1 MCQAGGIGYNLM
13 SDTYGFGG
21 VSNMRF
27 LKFKLPLWVAAG
39 LVTSTVVGAEP
50 TVPAQ
55 VDTSIYDSFAQAE
68 GQAPVTL
75 MPREGVPDEDVYQYR
90 AAAPNEAAAEE
101 GATRYLETDFLLN
114 RGIETYG
121 FVDIGIGANGWG
133 ADWNGPITFAD
144 RSWQGQMNQLYLINE
159 RILKEDQLSW
169 GGRIDLLYGTDFL
182 YTVAAG
188 LDAFRSTPDPLGLTG
203 PRWNTNRYYGLAM
216 PQLYGE
222 LGSQSLNVKFGHFYT
237 LIGYEVVPAIGN
249 FFYTHAYTM
258 QYGEPFTHTGV
269 LGTWVPNDQLTI
281 IGGITNG
288 WDNWDDGLETG
299 AAIANPGPGQNSNA
313 SFLGAVTFS
322 SSDGSQALTLAN
334 SSGNQLSGAE
344 NGVGANFVGNRTVTS
359 IVYTNEFTDK
369 LTYVY
374 QSDFGYQAYA
384 NPAYQ
389 TQGQQN
395 GSAYWYGAN
404 QYLFYNFTDYLI
416 GGLRFEWFRDNNG
429 TRVVSG
435 LRDGSPGST
444 QQSAGFAGN
453 FWAMTWGLNYLIGN
467 NMVIRPELRYDWFS
481 ADVGGGNG
489 PPTTMPYGRNLDQN
503 GQFYGGCDIIWNF

>member
-1 MCQAGGIGYNLM
+1 MPPEFY
-13 SDTYGFGG
+13 TYGFGG

-159 RILKEDQLSW
+159 RILKDEGVSL
-169 GGRIDLLYGTDFL
+169 GGRVDLLYGTDFL
-182 YTVAAG
+182 YTVANG
-188 LDAFRSTPDPLGLTG
+188 LDSN
-203 PRWNTNRYYGLAM
+203 WNTGRYYGLAM

-222 LGSQSLNVKFGHFYT
+222 LGNQTLNVKFGHFYT

-249 FFYTHAYTM
+249 FFQTHAYTM

-269 LGTWVPNDQLTI
+269 LTTWNPNDQLSI
-281 IGGITNG
+281 IGGVTNG
-288 WDNWDDGLETG
+288 WDNWDVGLPAPG
-299 AAIANPGPGQNSNA
+299 NPGPGKTSNA
-313 SFLGAVTFS
+313 AFLGAVTFS
-322 SSDGSQALTLAN
+322 SSDGSQALTVAC
-334 SSGNQLSGAE
+334 SSGNEA
-344 NGVGANFVGNRTVTS
+344 NGGTTGLGGVPLIGNRTVTS
-359 IVYTNEFTDK
+359 IVYSNEFTDK

-374 QSDFGYQAYA
+374 QSDFGYAA
-384 NPAYQ
+384 NAGDPGLGYYQ
-389 TQGQQN
+389 TQGQQD

-404 QYLFYNFTDYLI
+404 QYLFYNFTDWLI
-416 GGLRFEWFRDNNG
+416 GGARLEWFRDNNG

-435 LRDGSPGST
+435 LRDGSPGVG
-444 QQSAGFAGN
+444 AFAGN
-453 FWAMTWGLNYLIGN
+453 FWELTFGLNYLIGN

-489 PPTTMPYGRNLDQN
+489 APGTMPYGRLNEQN
-503 GQFYGGCDIIWNF
+503 GQFYGGCDVIWNF

>member
-1 MCQAGGIGYNLM
+1 
-13 SDTYGFGG
+13 
-21 VSNMRF
+21 MRF

-50 TVPAQ
+50 SIPSQ

-75 MPREGVPDEDVYQYR
+75 MPRAGVPDEDVYQYR
-90 AAAPNEAAAEE
+90 GAAPQEAAIEE

-133 ADWNGPITFAD
+133 ADWNGPITFND
-144 RSWQGQMNQLYLINE
+144 RAWQGQMNQLYLINE
-159 RILKEDQLSW
+159 RILKDEGISI
-169 GGRIDLLYGTDFL
+169 GGRVDLLYGTDFL
-182 YTVAAG
+182 YTVAGG
-188 LDAFRSTPDPLGLTG
+188 LDSD
-203 PRWNTNRYYGLAM
+203 WNTGRYYGLAM

-222 LGSQSLNVKFGHFYT
+222 LGNQTLNVKFGHFYT

-269 LGTWVPNDQLTI
+269 LTTWNPNDQLSI
-281 IGGITNG
+281 IGGVTNG
-288 WDNWDDGLETG
+288 WDNWDNGLPTPG
-299 AAIANPGPGQNSNA
+299 NPGPGKTSNA
-313 SFLGAVTFS
+313 AFLGAVTFS
-322 SSDGSQALTLAN
+322 SSDGSQALTIAC
-334 SSGNQLSGAE
+334 SSGNEANGALT
-344 NGVGANFVGNRTVTS
+344 GLGGQDLIGNRTVTS
-359 IVYTNEFTDK
+359 VVYTNEFTDK

-374 QSDFGYQAYA
+374 QSDFGYAA
-384 NPAYQ
+384 NAGDPGVGYYQ

-435 LRDGSPGST
+435 LRDGSPGADGT
-444 QQSAGFAGN
+444 QTAGFAGN
-453 FWAMTWGLNYLIGN
+453 FWEMTWGLNYLIGN

-481 ADVGGGNG
+481 ADEGGPNG
-489 PPTTMPYGRNLDQN
+489 APGTMPYGRNLEQN
-503 GQFYGGCDIIWNF
+503 GQFYGGCDVIWNF

>member
-1 MCQAGGIGYNLM
+1 
-13 SDTYGFGG
+13 
-21 VSNMRF
+21 MRF

-39 LVTSTVVGAEP
+39 LVTSTIVGAEP
-50 TVPAQ
+50 TIPSQ
-55 VDTSIYDSFAQAE
+55 VNTSIYESFAQTE

-75 MPREGVPDEDVYQYR
+75 MPRAGVPDEDVYQYR
-90 AAAPNEAAAEE
+90 AAAPQEAAVEE

-121 FVDIGIGANGWG
+121 WVDVGIGANGWG
-133 ADWNGPITFAD
+133 ADWNGPITFND
-144 RSWQGQMNQLYLINE
+144 RSWQGQMNQLYLVNE
-159 RILKEDQLSW
+159 RILKEDQFSW

-188 LDAFRSTPDPLGLTG
+188 LDAYRSTPNPLGLTG

-222 LGSQSLNVKFGHFYT
+222 LGSQELNVKFGHFYT

-299 AAIANPGPGQNSNA
+299 APIVNQNYANYNSNA

-322 SSDGSQALTLAN
+322 SSDGTQALTLAN
-334 SSGNQLSGAE
+334 SSGNQLGGAD
-344 NGVGANFVGNRTVTS
+344 VGGLGNFVGNRTVTS
-359 IVYTNEFTDK
+359 VVYTNEFTDN

-384 NPAYQ
+384 GANDPAYYQ

-395 GSAYWYGAN
+395 SSAYWYGAN

-435 LRDGSPGST
+435 LRDGSPGADGT
-444 QQSAGFAGN
+444 QTVGFAGN

-467 NMVIRPELRYDWFS
+467 NMIIRPELRYDWFS
-481 ADVGGGNG
+481 ADEGGPNG
-489 PPTTMPYGRNLDQN
+489 APGTMPYGRNLDQN
-503 GQFYGGCDIIWNF
+503 GQFYGGCDVIWQF

>member
-1 MCQAGGIGYNLM
+1 
-13 SDTYGFGG
+13 
-21 VSNMRF
+21 MRF
-27 LKFKLPLWVAAG
+27 LKIKLPLWLAAG

-50 TVPAQ
+50 TIPSH

-75 MPREGVPDEDVYQYR
+75 MPRAGVPDEDVYQYR
-90 AAAPNEAAAEE
+90 AAAPQEAAVEE

-121 FVDIGIGANGWG
+121 WVDVGIGANGWG
-133 ADWNGPITFAD
+133 ADWNGPVTFND
-144 RSWQGQMNQLYLINE
+144 RSWQGQMNQLYLVNE
-159 RILKEDQLSW
+159 RILKEDGLSW

-188 LDAFRSTPDPLGLTG
+188 LDSFRSTPDPLGLTG
-203 PRWNTNRYYGLAM
+203 PRWATNRYYGLAM

-222 LGSQSLNVKFGHFYT
+222 LGNQTANVKFGHFYT

-269 LGTWVPNDQLTI
+269 LGTWNPNDQLSI

-299 AAIANPGPGQNSNA
+299 APIVNQNYANYNSNA
-313 SFLGAVTFS
+313 SFLGAITFS

-334 SSGNQLSGAE
+334 SSGNQLGGADVGG
-344 NGVGANFVGNRTVTS
+344 NGNFVGNRTVTS
-359 IVYTNEFTDK
+359 IVYTNEFTDS

-384 NPAYQ
+384 GGNDPAYYQ

-395 GSAYWYGAN
+395 SSAYWYGAN

-435 LRDGSPGST
+435 LRDGSPGVG
-444 QQSAGFAGN
+444 GFAGN

-467 NMVIRPELRYDWFS
+467 NTIIRPELRYDWFS
-481 ADVGGGNG
+481 ADAGGGNG
-489 PPTTMPYGRNLDQN
+489 PQGTMPYGRLNDQN
-503 GQFYGGCDIIWNF
+503 AQFYGGCDIIWQF